1 MQIISDFDLAS
12 PRMRFELFIASRLK
26 LSNKIKSGSPSL
38 TVALVGMILAIIII
52 ILSVE
57 IVMGFKKEITTKIN
71 SLDSHLKVTN
81 GAIGIDDNYSLVD
94 FREVSNTLMKDSDL
108 INKMNNFSLIAEK
121 PAILKTDTD
130 FKGLQFRG
138 VDENYDFSF
147 LKQHLLEGSVPS
159 FDQVSNNQEIILSSS
174 IAKQLNLKVNDKI
187 FTYFIDDKVKVRNC
201 KIVGIFNT
209 DFDTFDKSYI
219 IGNIALLQ
227 SVNDWKIH
235 QGNYVGVNLND
246 VSNVEKDAYNLY
258 GKLAMQSINDN
269 DNTTVYNVT
278 STRQNNIA
286 FFTWLGMLDMN
297 VVIILVLMMI
307 VSAFTLIAA
316 LLMVVLERIK
326 MIGLMKALGAS
337 NSSIR
342 RIFIFLTHKIIFK
355 SILLGNL
362 FGIGLGML
370 QKYFHIIKLDPNAY
384 YMNYVPIDINVT
396 SLVLLNIAILVI
408 CYVTLIGPSYI
419 VSTIKPTST
428 MKFE

>member
-1 MQIISDFDLAS
+1 
-12 PRMRFELFIASRLK
+12 
-26 LSNKIKSGSPSL
+26 
-38 TVALVGMILAIIII
+38 
-52 ILSVE
+52 
-57 IVMGFKKEITTKIN
+57 MGFKKEITTKIN

-94 FREVSNTLMKDSDL
+94 FREVSNTLTKDSDL
-108 INKMNNFSLIAEK
+108 INKMTNFSLIAEK
-121 PAILKTDTD
+121 PAILKTDND

-147 LKQHLLEGSVPS
+147 LKQHLLEGRVPT
-159 FDQVSNNQEIILSSS
+159 FNQVSNNQEIILSST

-235 QGNYVGVNLND
+235 EGNYVGVNLND

-258 GKLAMQSINDN
+258 GKLAMQSINNN

-326 MIGLMKALGAS
+326 MIGLMKALGAN

-355 SILLGNL
+355 SIIIGNL
-362 FGIGLGML
+362 LGIGLGLL
-370 QKYFHIIKLDPNAY
+370 QKQFHIIKLDPNAY
-384 YMNYVPIDINVT
+384 YMNYVPIDINIT